1 MTKFGWA
8 MGATVV
14 SAALA
19 AGTVAAQRASGPN
32 KPTTGAVAAPVSSHA
47 PAPPAPQT
55 PRGAKSA
62 QATSLALNFAI
73 ESFCVECHNDAEKK
87 GSLTLEQFDIGRA
100 TDHLETVEKMIRK
113 LQAGMMPPPGV
124 ERPDS
129 ETYSTLIAT
138 LETKADAAA
147 LAQAQSRHAHVPA
160 AEPAGIP
167 PTRFAICSRSTSM
180 PARGCRTTR
189 RALNFDNIADE
200 QGLSATLL
208 ESYLNAAADISRMAV
223 GDRNALGRLSHLHQH
238 QLRVAASVGSRAR
251 RAVRHARRV
260 GDQARVPGRRGVH
273 VRAHPHRR
281 RQLPARKHRRLDR
294 RRARR
299 ARPLRDAARRA
310 RPTGAARSRCI
321 PNRFRSRRA
330 STSWP
335 PRSCAGSTVRTKT

>member
-138 LETKADAAA
+138 LEAKADAAA
-147 LAQAQSRHAHVPA
+147 LAQAESRHAHLPA
-160 AEPAGIP
+160 VEPAGI
-167 PTRFAICSRSTSM
+167 RQHGSRS
-180 PARGCRTTR
+180 ARARRRCRR
-189 RALNFDNIADE
+189 V
-200 QGLSATLL
+200 
-208 ESYLNAAADISRMAV
+208 AAAGHEERELRQHRRRTGAF
-223 GDRNALGRLSHLHQH
+223 GDAARVVSQRGGRHQPHGGRRSQRLGRLSHLHEH
-238 QLRVAASVGSRAR
+238 QLRVAAPVGSRAP
-251 RAVRHARRV
+251 ARRS
-260 GDQARVPGRRGVH
+260 AR
-273 VRAHPHRR
+273 
-281 RQLPARKHRRLDR
+281 
-294 RRARR
+294 
-299 ARPLRDAARRA
+299 AA
-310 RPTGAARSRCI
+310 G
-321 PNRFRSRRA
+321 
-330 STSWP
+330 W
-335 PRSCAGSTVRTKT
+335 